1 MKHPPLTPT
10 NASGGLV
17 SLLAQLR
24 LPWNSLG
31 LLAVLLLL
39 IALFSSQSAY
49 FFSTATARSLANQI
63 PTLTVIAVGM
73 TYVLLIGGIDLSVGS
88 VMALSAAVVGTLMAG
103 SDWPLVLALCAG
115 LGTGLLCGLA
125 SGYISA
131 HWRVPAFVV
140 TLGMLEIARG
150 GAYRV
155 TASQTRYVGAS
166 AGLIGDPLPGL
177 GVSPAL
183 LLALAVVA
191 LAQFVLVRTVFGR
204 YMIAIGTNEE
214 AVRLSGINPLPWKV
228 AVFALAGLLA
238 ALGGVFQLGYLQSA
252 DPNAGIGLELSAI
265 AAVVIGGTS
274 LSGGRG
280 SVVNSF
286 LGVLIIAVMETGLAQ
301 LGVSEPGKRI
311 ITGTLIILAVLLDQ
325 YREPLGRWLSR
336 RRASA
341 QQR

>member
-1 MKHPPLTPT
+1 MKRLPPSSLPT
-10 NASGGLV
+10 GLLPAL
-17 SLLAQLR
+17 SRLR

-88 VMALSAAVVGTLMAG
+88 VMALSAAVMGTLIANNG
-103 SDWPLVLALCAG
+103 WPLGLAVCVS
-115 LGTGLLCGLA
+115 LGTGLLCGVI
-125 SGYISA
+125 SGFISA
-131 HWRVPAFVV
+131 RWRVPAFVV

-150 GAYRV
+150 GAYLV
-155 TASQTRYVGAS
+155 TDSQTRYVGAGV
-166 AGLIGDPLPGL
+166 GLIGDPLPGL
-177 GVSPAL
+177 GLSPAL
-183 LLALAVVA
+183 LLALLVVG
-191 LAQFVLVRTVFGR
+191 LAQFVLLRTVFGR

-228 AVFALAGLLA
+228 TVFALAGLLA

-301 LGVSEPGKRI
+301 LGVSEPSKRI
-311 ITGTLIILAVLLDQ
+311 ITGAVIILAVLLDQ
-325 YREPLGRWLSR
+325 YREPLARWLGR
-336 RRASA
+336 RRAA
-341 QQR
+341 VQRQH

>member
-1 MKHPPLTPT
+1 MLIR
-10 NASGGLV
+10 SLRGLP
-17 SLLAQLR
+17 

-31 LLAVLLLL
+31 LVAVLCALVL
-39 IALFSSQSAY
+39 LFSLMSDH
-49 FFSTATARSLANQI
+49 FFGGGTFRSLANQI

-73 TYVLLIGGIDLSVGS
+73 TYVLLIAGIDLSVGS
-88 VMALSAAVVGTLMAG
+88 VMALASAVTGVLMVDLHWPLLAAVTAA
-103 SDWPLVLALCAG
+103 LAAG
-115 LGTGLLCGLA
+115 LACGTVNGF
-125 SGYISA
+125 ISA
-131 HWRVPAFVV
+131 RWAIPSFVV

-150 GAYRV
+150 GAYL
-155 TASQTRYVGAS
+155 TTGSQTRYLGDAV
-166 AGLIGDPLPGL
+166 GLIGAPLFGL
-177 GVSPAL
+177 GISAAL

-191 LAQFVLVRTVFGR
+191 IGQFVLSRTVFGR
-204 YMIAIGTNEE
+204 YMVAIGTNEE
-214 AVRLSGINPLPWKV
+214 AVRLSGINPLPWKI

-238 ALGGVFQLGYLQSA
+238 GLGGVFQLGYLQSA

-311 ITGTLIILAVLLDQ
+311 ITGAVIILAVLFDQ
-325 YREPLGRWLSR
+325 FREPLRLRLARWR
-336 RRASA
+336 PATGASQDA
-341 QQR
+341 A